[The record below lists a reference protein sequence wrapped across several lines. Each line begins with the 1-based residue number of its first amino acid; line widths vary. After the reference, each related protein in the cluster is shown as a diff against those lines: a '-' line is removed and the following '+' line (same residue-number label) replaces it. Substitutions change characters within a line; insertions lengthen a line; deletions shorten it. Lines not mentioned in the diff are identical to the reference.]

1 MYKKR
6 SRSLKDLMMQS
17 PHFPFFLDNSSDLP
31 LSAPG
36 LLQSQQPNVSVQLLV
51 VCNMWS
57 SCGVDDPTDLLEES
71 FGLPFLAAAALFD
84 KLLEMMK
91 LQNLC

>member
-6 SRSLKDLMMQS
+6 SRSPKDLMMQS
-17 PHFPFFLDNSSDLP
+17 PRFPSFLDNSSYLP

-36 LLQSQQPNVSVQLLV
+36 LLQSQQPNASVHLV

-71 FGLPFLAAAALFD
+71 FGLPSLAAAALFD
-84 KLLEMMK
+84 KLLELMK